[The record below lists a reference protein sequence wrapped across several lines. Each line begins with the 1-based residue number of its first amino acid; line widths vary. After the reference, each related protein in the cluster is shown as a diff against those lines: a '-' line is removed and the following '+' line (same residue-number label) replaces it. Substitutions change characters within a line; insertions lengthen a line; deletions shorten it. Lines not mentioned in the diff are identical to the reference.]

1 MGAVRQSRTPG
12 CPSRSFSGTSGAG
25 EGRAEERRE
34 GWRERKGKGGG
45 DEEGRGWQ
53 PGLVWKEGPL
63 KCPGPRRASPEG
75 WQRCPPHPRVILS
88 KPLDDW
94 GFSKVPSGPY

>member
-1 MGAVRQSRTPG
+1 MPFQELLRDLRGRR
-12 CPSRSFSGTSGAG
+12 G
-25 EGRAEERRE
+25 EGRGEERRLE
-34 GWRERKGKGGG
+34 GKGGE
-45 DEEGRGWQ
+45 EEGRGRQ

-63 KCPGPRRASPEG
+63 KGPGPRRASPEG